1 MTIDDFYSVAKEAA
15 DSLKLL
21 RFDYT
26 KRDGTSNTYLT
37 EPYEIKEGFYWGFK
51 VAHEGGIRKFD
62 ISQIERALV
71 VDQIFSPRYPI
82 KII

>member
-1 MTIDDFYSVAKEAA
+1 MIIDDFYAIAKEAA
-15 DSLKLL
+15 NNLKLL

-62 ISQIERALV
+62 ISQIENAMV
-71 VDQIFSPRYPI
+71 VDQNYSPQWPV
-82 KII
+82 KI